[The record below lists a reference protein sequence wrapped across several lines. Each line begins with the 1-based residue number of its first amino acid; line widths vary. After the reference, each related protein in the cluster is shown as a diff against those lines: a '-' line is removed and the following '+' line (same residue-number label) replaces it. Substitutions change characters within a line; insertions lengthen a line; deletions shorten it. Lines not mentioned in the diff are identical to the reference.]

1 MAKNLLDELTPT
13 TEITESDW
21 LKVFDSDE
29 LPPIE
34 VGYGDAK
41 ISFTFRVITDEEEES
56 VLKRV
61 RELEDLDEETRRQRL
76 FPLYTEALGRFLTK
90 PPTLHLNDKATTLE
104 GTPVEAMQRLF
115 ANYNAKTWKVISRA
129 FVNLRALN
137 EPNVN
142 FR

>member
-1 MAKNLLDELTPT
+1 MTKNLLDVAPT
-13 TEITESDW
+13 AEITESDW

-29 LPPIE
+29 LQPIE

-90 PPTLHLNDKATTLE
+90 PPTLMLSDKATTLE

>member
-1 MAKNLLDELTPT
+1 MTKNLLDVAPT
-13 TEITESDW
+13 AEITESDW

-29 LPPIE
+29 LQPIE

-90 PPTLHLNDKATTLE
+90 PPTLMLNDKATTLE